1 MSDYQLIIG
10 GSGFVGSHLIEAI
23 LEEAEGSTIVMFD
36 NLSMGKIGPLAAKD
50 FPRVALRVGDATE
63 TLQHLKY
70 IESAM
75 PNKIWHLAANSDISK
90 SAVSSNVDLEATFG
104 TTAETCLAILKKSYL
119 LESLVFSS
127 TSAVF
132 GPHLEPICE
141 DSPCQRESSY
151 GWVKLSSEKLTQSLF
166 SSGAIEKVLVTR
178 FPNVTG
184 IRQGHGVVKKLVSK
198 YFDTNE
204 EWTILGDGFQ
214 EKPYIHARELEDV
227 LLAVEATLEPGPLLQ
242 INILSDTTST
252 VRAIT
257 EEIESYGQKERT
269 PRFGQTAYGWKGGI
283 PKYEFDTS
291 KLKLLG
297 IQVSPSRDA
306 ITRSV
311 REEVATYID

>member
-1 MSDYQLIIG
+1 
-10 GSGFVGSHLIEAI
+10 
-23 LEEAEGSTIVMFD
+23 
-36 NLSMGKIGPLAAKD
+36 
-50 FPRVALRVGDATE
+50 
-63 TLQHLKY
+63 
-70 IESAM
+70 
-75 PNKIWHLAANSDISK
+75 
-90 SAVSSNVDLEATFG
+90 
-104 TTAETCLAILKKSYL
+104 
-119 LESLVFSS
+119 
-127 TSAVF
+127 
-132 GPHLEPICE
+132 
-141 DSPCQRESSY
+141 
-151 GWVKLSSEKLTQSLF
+151 VKLSSEKLIQSLF

-214 EKPYIHARELEDV
+214 EKPYIHAREFEDV
-227 LLAVEATLEPGPLLQ
+227 LLAGGATLEPGPLLQ
-242 INILSDTTST
+242 IHILSDTTST

-257 EEIESYGQKERT
+257 EEIESYRQKERT
-269 PRFGQTAYGWKGGI
+269 PRFGQTAHGWKVGI